1 MILGINISLLLGLII
16 PPLIYALIIYL
27 TAPYRSVSFKN
38 GLLFMMGGVVSITL
52 IHTIYLLIPS
62 LIASTSTL
70 NESSFLKY
78 FFRVALLEE
87 LVKYIMLVTIMK
99 FINKEG
105 LIKHPFRYMFY
116 FALVG
121 LGFAVIEN
129 MTYVRMY
136 GEEVLYIRTITS
148 TIMHMIFGMIFGYWI
163 GLSKIYKS
171 KFENRSVF
179 GVITNKHKK
188 LKVFIYTLIGFLS
201 ALTYHGMYNYNL
213 VTSEESS
220 KIISMIIIVLG
231 LLSCKLLANNL
242 NTQWKNRMKK

>member
-1 MILGINISLLLGLII
+1 
-16 PPLIYALIIYL
+16 
-27 TAPYRSVSFKN
+27 
-38 GLLFMMGGVVSITL
+38 
-52 IHTIYLLIPS
+52 
-62 LIASTSTL
+62 
-70 NESSFLKY
+70 
-78 FFRVALLEE
+78 
-87 LVKYIMLVTIMK
+87 MK